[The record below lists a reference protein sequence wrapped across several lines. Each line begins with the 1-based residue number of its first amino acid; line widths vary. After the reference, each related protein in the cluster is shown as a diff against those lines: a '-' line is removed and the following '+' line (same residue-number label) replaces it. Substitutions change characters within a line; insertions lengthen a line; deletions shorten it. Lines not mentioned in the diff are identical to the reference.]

1 MKAQD
6 ILDRLGD
13 LDGERPAPAERRR
26 RLRRPIAVALA
37 IAVVITGSASVLVPD
52 DGGDDGHDGSAT
64 SGSTSL
70 ATVSRRTLREQERVD
85 GSLGYGKA
93 RPVAN
98 ALQGTVTWLAPE
110 GSTVKRGETLY
121 KVDEAPVV
129 LLYGDVPAYRRMARG
144 MDDGADVAQLEAN
157 LKELGFADGL
167 IDTPDNHFDWAT
179 EAAIK
184 RWEKSLGIAQDGV
197 IELGEVVFRPG
208 EQRVGTHKVT
218 VGADAR
224 PGQDVMDTTGTNRMV
239 TVELDARKQSMVKVG
254 DKVEVELPTGK
265 VVSGT
270 VADVGK
276 VAKTSSGSGSGS
288 GSGAGSGGS
297 GSGSGS
303 NTKPTV
309 TVTFTVD
316 DQQASG
322 DLDGAPVKVRITRSS
337 KEGVLAVPVNALLA
351 LPGGGYGVEVDQNG
365 IRRVVKVETG
375 LFSGGYVEVSG
386 EGISE
391 GAKVVVPS

>member
-1 MKAQD
+1 MKVQE
-6 ILDRLGD
+6 IFERLGD
-13 LDGERPAPAERRR
+13 VDGERPNPRHKRR
-26 RLRRPIAVALA
+26 RLRPLVAVALA
-37 IAVVITGSASVLVPD
+37 VVVTATAVVLVGD
-52 DGGDDGHDGSAT
+52 DGGAKGNDKSDT
-64 SGSTSL
+64 STSTSL
-70 ATVSRRTLREQERVD
+70 AAVSRRTLREQERVD

-93 RPVAN
+93 RPVPN
-98 ALQGTVTWLAPE
+98 ALQGTITWLAPE
-110 GSTVKRGETLY
+110 GSTAKRGDTLY
-121 KVDEAPVV
+121 KVDEKPVV

-157 LKELGFADGL
+157 LKELGYADGL
-167 IDTPDNHFDWAT
+167 IDTPDNRFDSAT
-179 EAAIK
+179 EAAVK
-184 RWEKSLGIAQDGV
+184 RWEKALGVTQDGV

-208 EQRVGTHKVT
+208 EQRVGTHKLS

-224 PGQDVMDTTGTNRMV
+224 PGQDVMETTGTSRVV
-239 TVELDARKQSMVKVG
+239 TVELDARKQSVAKVG
-254 DKVEVELPTGK
+254 DKVEIELPNGK

-288 GSGAGSGGS
+288 GSGGTGGS

-309 TVTFTVD
+309 SVTITVD

-322 DLDGAPVKVRITRSS
+322 DLEGAPVKVRITRSS

-351 LPGGGYGVEVDQNG
+351 LPDGGYGVEVDQNG
-365 IRRVVKVETG
+365 IRRIVKVETG
-375 LFSGGYVEVSG
+375 LFSNGYVEVSG

-391 GAKVVVPS
+391 GTKVVVPS